1 MEEGGESYVADQTGS
16 CSLQEFVAH
25 PVDGWLRGNGNVNPF
40 GCDVQ
45 WSQILCKQ
53 GECVGKGE
61 GCAGRY
67 EQGVEALCDVKR
79 GSVEWNPS
87 HVTHD

>member
-1 MEEGGESYVADQTGS
+1 M
-16 CSLQEFVAH
+16 
-25 PVDGWLRGNGNVNPF
+25 DGWLGGDGNVNPF

-45 WSQILCKQ
+45 WPQILCEQ
-53 GECVGKGE
+53 GERVGKCE

-67 EQGVEALCDVKR
+67 EQGVEALGNVER